1 MHIAL
6 KELKAKN
13 MRKLKGEKEIKQ
25 DINFFINFIK

>member
-13 MRKLKGEKEIKQ
+13 MRKLKGEREIKQ
-25 DINFFINFIK
+25 DINFL